1 MHAMDILKY
10 GHLTVAGTIEQV
22 PESEWESPNVC
33 GWWSTKDIIAH
44 LASFEQALVELLN
57 QILGSEGPT
66 PTLDSFSQ
74 SPQEFND
81 IQVAR
86 RQDKT
91 AAEVRAEYVETQ
103 AQTMALLAQIPVTR
117 QRQMGLL
124 SWYGPEYDLEDF
136 LVYSFYGHKREHMA
150 QVAIFLDLLAQQG
163 KIVRENG

>member
-1 MHAMDILKY
+1 MHSLDILKY

-22 PESEWESPNVC
+22 PESEWETPDVC

-44 LASFEQALVELLN
+44 LTSFEQALVELLN
-57 QILGSEGPT
+57 QILGTEGPT
-66 PTLDSFSQ
+66 PTLDSFSE

-81 IQVAR
+81 IQVAQ

-91 AAEVRAEYVETQ
+91 PAEVWGEYSEAQ
-103 AQTMALLAQIPVTR
+103 AQTMELLAQIPVTR

-150 QVAIFLDLLAQQG
+150 QVAVFLDLLAQQG
-163 KIVRENG
+163 KIEKANG

>member
-1 MHAMDILKY
+1 MHALDILKY
-10 GHLTVAGTIEQV
+10 GHLTVAGTVEQV
-22 PESEWESPNVC
+22 PESEWETPDVC

-44 LASFEQALVELLN
+44 LASFEQALVELLS
-57 QILGSEGPT
+57 QISGTEGPT
-66 PTLDSFSQ
+66 TTLDSFSE

-91 AAEVRAEYVETQ
+91 PAEVWAEYVETQ
-103 AQTMALLAQIPVTR
+103 AQTIELLARIPVTR

-150 QVAIFLDLLAQQG
+150 QVAIFLDLLVRQG
-163 KIVRENG
+163 EIVSEIG

>member
-22 PESEWESPNVC
+22 PESEWESPDVC

-57 QILGSEGPT
+57 QILGKEGST
-66 PTLDSFSQ
+66 PTLDSFSK

-81 IQVAR
+81 IQVAQ
-86 RQDKT
+86 RQEKT
-91 AAEVRAEYVETQ
+91 PAEVWAEYVETQ